1 MRNVSDLQGE
11 NEWQR
16 KKSGQE
22 NIQHFPQVL
31 RCSRAKQ
38 RQRNVQKIVLHVH
51 AKYEKVT
58 WERDVPLLQTLSLL
72 FQLVQFVKCWQFLL
86 KFTLKDCFEIQG
98 EKKSYV
104 VFTPSTLKIWN

>member
-31 RCSRAKQ
+31 RCSRAK

-58 WERDVPLLQTLSLL
+58 
-72 FQLVQFVKCWQFLL
+72 
-86 KFTLKDCFEIQG
+86 
-98 EKKSYV
+98 
-104 VFTPSTLKIWN
+104 